1 MSKSIKIDDETYMLV
16 AEFAKREDR
25 PLSNALSRLVKLGL
39 SYQAGKGAQASVESS
54 APASV
59 PLKERVATA
68 NGDEEKNR
76 PVKNTS
82 DNKKIDWG
90 EIMKQVQEEVG
101 SGEWDRKYKE
111 ALERDKSRKS
121 SLGDLTEEDLAT
133 AKVTFEERP
142 DFEEPEEWNG
152 HAWPTV

>member
-39 SYQAGKGAQASVESS
+39 SYRSGEGAQASAKSG
-54 APASV
+54 
-59 PLKERVATA
+59 ATA
-68 NGDEEKNR
+68 NGDEEKNGT
-76 PVKNTS
+76 VKNTS

-90 EIMKQVQEEVG
+90 EIMEQAQKEVS

-111 ALERDKSRKS
+111 ALEREKSREN
-121 SLGDLTEEDLAT
+121 SLGDLTEEDLAN

-142 DFEEPEEWNG
+142 DAKEPEEWDS

>member
-39 SYQAGKGAQASVESS
+39 SYQSVEGAQASAKSS

-76 PVKNTS
+76 PVKNTP

-90 EIMKQVQEEVG
+90 EIMKQAQAEVS

-111 ALERDKSRKS
+111 ALEREKSRKN

-142 DFEEPEEWNG
+142 GFKEPEEWNG

>member
-39 SYQAGKGAQASVESS
+39 SYQSGEGAQASAKSS
-54 APASV
+54 VPASV
-59 PLKERVATA
+59 LSKESNATA
-68 NGDEEKNR
+68 NGDEEKNGT
-76 PVKNTS
+76 VKNTS

-90 EIMKQVQEEVG
+90 EIMKQAQEKVS

-111 ALERDKSRKS
+111 ALEREKSRKKS
-121 SLGDLTEEDLAT
+121 IGDLTEEDLAN

-142 DFEEPEEWNG
+142 DAKEPEEWDS